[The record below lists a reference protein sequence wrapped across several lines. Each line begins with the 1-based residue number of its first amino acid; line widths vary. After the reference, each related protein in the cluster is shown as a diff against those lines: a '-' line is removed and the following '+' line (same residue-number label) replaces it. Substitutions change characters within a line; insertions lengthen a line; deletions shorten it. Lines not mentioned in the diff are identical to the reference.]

1 MTGERRKSRI
11 ISSSCYST
19 PVDASASTS
28 ARSADTRAEWLS
40 AARRAMEIEA
50 QAILAASAR
59 LDGNLTAAVDLILA
73 HSDGRVSG
81 KLVVTGLGKSGY
93 VGRKLAATLQSTG
106 TPAVYLHPAE
116 AAHGDLGVCQ
126 RGDSVLVIS
135 KSGAT
140 AELLDLIPAFREL
153 RLPLIGILGN
163 PSSPLAR
170 EMDVVLDASVQREAD
185 PEGFTPTASSAV
197 ALAIGH
203 ALAIALMQARGFT
216 SENFARLHA
225 GGQLGRNLRLRA
237 GDVMHQGDE
246 VAWVSPED
254 SLKHVV
260 IAMSKCPLGAACVVS
275 PSGTLAGLI
284 TDGDVRRALQAH
296 DDIRTLR
303 ASDVMSAHPATLGPD
318 TLLHEALA
326 FMEDRPSQISVV
338 PVVDGAHRCLGL
350 LRLHDIYQ
358 GRE

>member
-1 MTGERRKSRI
+1 M
-11 ISSSCYST
+11 
-19 PVDASASTS
+19 DASASKV
-28 ARSADTRAEWLS
+28 DTRAEWL
-40 AARRAMEIEA
+40 ATARKVMETEA
-50 QAILAASAR
+50 QAILAASSR
-59 LDGNLTAAVDLILA
+59 LNASLIAAVDLILG
-73 HSDGRVSG
+73 HSG
-81 KLVVTGLGKSGY
+81 KLVVTGLGKSGHIA
-93 VGRKLAATLQSTG
+93 RKIAATLQSTG
-106 TPAVYLHPAE
+106 TPAVFLHPSE

-126 RGDSVLVIS
+126 PGDSVLMIS
-135 KSGAT
+135 KSGST
-140 AELLDLIPAFREL
+140 AELLDLVPAFRQSIPEFRPAFL
-153 RLPLIGILGN
+153 GILGN

-197 ALAIGH
+197 ALAVGH

-216 SENFARLHA
+216 AEHFSRLHA

-237 GDVMHQGDE
+237 GDAMHRGDE
-246 VAWVSPED
+246 VAWVAPED

-260 IAMSKCPLGAACVVS
+260 IAMSQRPLGAACVVS

-296 DDIRTLR
+296 DDIRMLR
-303 ASDVMSAHPATLGPD
+303 AADVMTARPSTLSADA
-318 TLLHEALA
+318 LLHEALA

-338 PVVDGAHRCLGL
+338 PVVDSEHRCLGL

>member
-1 MTGERRKSRI
+1 
-11 ISSSCYST
+11 
-19 PVDASASTS
+19 
-28 ARSADTRAEWLS
+28 
-40 AARRAMEIEA
+40 METEA

-59 LDGNLTAAVDLILA
+59 LVDKNGSSLIYAVELILA
-73 HSDGRVSG
+73 HSG
-81 KLVVTGLGKSGY
+81 KLIVIGLGKSGH
-93 VGRKLAATLQSTG
+93 VARGIVATLQSTG
-106 TPAVYLHPAE
+106 TPAVFLHPTE

-126 RGDSVLVIS
+126 PGDSVLMIS

-140 AELLDLIPAFREL
+140 AELLNLIPALREFGAAL
-153 RLPLIGILGN
+153 VGILGN

-197 ALAIGH
+197 TLAIGH
-203 ALAIALMQARGFT
+203 ALAITLMQIRGFT
-216 SENFARLHA
+216 AEHFSRLHA
-225 GGQLGRNLRLRA
+225 GGQLGGKLRLSVGAAMHR
-237 GDVMHQGDE
+237 GDQ
-246 VAWVSPED
+246 VAWVAPED

-260 IAMSKCPLGAACVVS
+260 MEMSKHPLGAACVVS
-275 PSGTLAGLI
+275 PAGTLAGLI
-284 TDGDVRRALQAH
+284 TDGDLRRALQAH

-303 ASDVMSAHPATLGPD
+303 ACDVMTERPSTLAPEA
-318 TLLHEALA
+318 LLHEALA

-338 PVVDGAHRCLGL
+338 PVVDGEHRCLGL

>member
-1 MTGERRKSRI
+1 
-11 ISSSCYST
+11 
-19 PVDASASTS
+19 VDASAIKV
-28 ARSADTRAEWLS
+28 DQRAEWLA
-40 AARRAMEIEA
+40 AARKVMETEA
-50 QAILAASAR
+50 QAILAASGR
-59 LDGNLTAAVDLILA
+59 LVDKNDHSLIAAVELILG
-73 HSDGRVSG
+73 HSG
-81 KLVVTGLGKSGY
+81 KLIVTGLGKSGH
-93 VGRKLAATLQSTG
+93 VARSIAATLQSTG
-106 TPAVYLHPAE
+106 TPAVFLHPTE

-126 RGDSVLVIS
+126 AGDSVMMVS

-140 AELLDLIPAFREL
+140 AELLDLVPALREFDPAFV
-153 RLPLIGILGN
+153 GIMGN
-163 PSSPLAR
+163 PSSPLAG
-170 EMDVVLDASVQREAD
+170 EMDVVLDASIQREAD
-185 PEGFTPTASSAV
+185 PEGFTPSASSAV

-216 SENFARLHA
+216 AEHFSRFHA

-237 GDVMHQGDE
+237 GDAMHRGDE
-246 VAWVSPED
+246 VAWVAPED

-260 IAMSKCPLGAACVVS
+260 IAMSERALGAACVVS
-275 PSGTLAGLI
+275 PSGTLLGLI

-303 ASDVMSAHPATLGPD
+303 ASDVMTARPSTLSPD
-318 TLLHEALA
+318 ALLHVALA

-338 PVVDGAHRCLGL
+338 PVVDAEHRCLGL